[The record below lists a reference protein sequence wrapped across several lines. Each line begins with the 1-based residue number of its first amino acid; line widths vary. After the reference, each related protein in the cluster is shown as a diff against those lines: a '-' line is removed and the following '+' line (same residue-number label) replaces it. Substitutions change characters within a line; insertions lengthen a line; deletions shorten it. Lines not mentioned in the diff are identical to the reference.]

1 MLCHLLGEQK
11 SDNRKKRQK
20 ERKKDRR
27 KEKSWGDFFFV
38 REISEVARP
47 LGK

>member
-11 SDNRKKRQK
+11 SDNRKKDRKK
-20 ERKKDRR
+20 ERKIGGTK
-27 KEKSWGDFFFV
+27 KAGVIFFFV